1 MEKIETKPKTKV
13 KGSGIKILLG
23 SGIALVVTLISLLII
38 SVILTYS
45 DVSENIITVS
55 VIVISALSIFIG
67 SIISAVNINKNGIL
81 NGSLVGAIYMITI
94 YLLSSIFVSGFSM
107 NMQCNCRNPDNP
119 YKWVPQESLVL
130 LFKEGE
136 ELSINLEKF
145 DEEDKT
151 RVLDFLFGAA
161 FALGGSLKKTGE
173 NSYLMVCDED

>member
-1 MEKIETKPKTKV
+1 MKFFDKLFRAIGFDEREFEQEEENLGEGKNLKQKRENVVLPNAKFNLKEKRRE
-13 KGSGIKILLG
+13 LLAK
-23 SGIALVVTLISLLII
+23 S
-38 SVILTYS
+38 
-45 DVSENIITVS
+45 
-55 VIVISALSIFIG
+55 
-67 SIISAVNINKNGIL
+67 
-81 NGSLVGAIYMITI
+81 
-94 YLLSSIFVSGFSM
+94 
-107 NMQCNCRNPDNP
+107 
-119 YKWVPQESLVL
+119 PQTQEEIESLVL

>member
-1 MEKIETKPKTKV
+1 MKFFDKLFKAIGFDEREFEREEENLGEGKNLKQKRENVVRPNAKFNLKEKRRE
-13 KGSGIKILLG
+13 LLAK
-23 SGIALVVTLISLLII
+23 S
-38 SVILTYS
+38 
-45 DVSENIITVS
+45 
-55 VIVISALSIFIG
+55 
-67 SIISAVNINKNGIL
+67 
-81 NGSLVGAIYMITI
+81 
-94 YLLSSIFVSGFSM
+94 
-107 NMQCNCRNPDNP
+107 
-119 YKWVPQESLVL
+119 PQTQEEIESLVL

>member
-1 MEKIETKPKTKV
+1 MKFFDKLFKAIGFDEREFEQGEENLGEGKNLKQKRENVVLPNAKFNLKEKRRE
-13 KGSGIKILLG
+13 LLAK
-23 SGIALVVTLISLLII
+23 S
-38 SVILTYS
+38 
-45 DVSENIITVS
+45 
-55 VIVISALSIFIG
+55 
-67 SIISAVNINKNGIL
+67 
-81 NGSLVGAIYMITI
+81 
-94 YLLSSIFVSGFSM
+94 
-107 NMQCNCRNPDNP
+107 
-119 YKWVPQESLVL
+119 PQTQEEIESLVL

>member
-1 MEKIETKPKTKV
+1 MKFFDKLFKAIGFDEREFEQEEENLGEGKNLKKKRENVVLPNAKFNLKEKRRELLAKSPQTQEEIE
-13 KGSGIKILLG
+13 
-23 SGIALVVTLISLLII
+23 
-38 SVILTYS
+38 
-45 DVSENIITVS
+45 N
-55 VIVISALSIFIG
+55 
-67 SIISAVNINKNGIL
+67 
-81 NGSLVGAIYMITI
+81 
-94 YLLSSIFVSGFSM
+94 
-107 NMQCNCRNPDNP
+107 
-119 YKWVPQESLVL
+119 LVL

>member
-1 MEKIETKPKTKV
+1 MKFFDKLFKAIGFDEREFEQEEENLGEGKNLKQKRENVVLPSAKFNLKEKRRE
-13 KGSGIKILLG
+13 LLAK
-23 SGIALVVTLISLLII
+23 S
-38 SVILTYS
+38 
-45 DVSENIITVS
+45 
-55 VIVISALSIFIG
+55 
-67 SIISAVNINKNGIL
+67 
-81 NGSLVGAIYMITI
+81 
-94 YLLSSIFVSGFSM
+94 
-107 NMQCNCRNPDNP
+107 
-119 YKWVPQESLVL
+119 PQTQEEIESLVL

>member
-1 MEKIETKPKTKV
+1 MKFFDKLFKAIGFDEREFEQEEENLGEGKNLKQKRENVVLPNAKFNLKEKRRELLAKSPQTQEEIE
-13 KGSGIKILLG
+13 
-23 SGIALVVTLISLLII
+23 
-38 SVILTYS
+38 
-45 DVSENIITVS
+45 D
-55 VIVISALSIFIG
+55 
-67 SIISAVNINKNGIL
+67 
-81 NGSLVGAIYMITI
+81 
-94 YLLSSIFVSGFSM
+94 
-107 NMQCNCRNPDNP
+107 
-119 YKWVPQESLVL
+119 LVL

>member
-1 MEKIETKPKTKV
+1 MKFFDKLFKAIGFDEREFEQEEENLVEGKNLKQKRENVVLPNAKFNLKEKRRELLAKSPQTQEEIE
-13 KGSGIKILLG
+13 
-23 SGIALVVTLISLLII
+23 
-38 SVILTYS
+38 
-45 DVSENIITVS
+45 N
-55 VIVISALSIFIG
+55 
-67 SIISAVNINKNGIL
+67 
-81 NGSLVGAIYMITI
+81 
-94 YLLSSIFVSGFSM
+94 
-107 NMQCNCRNPDNP
+107 
-119 YKWVPQESLVL
+119 LVL

>member
-1 MEKIETKPKTKV
+1 MKFFDKLFKAIGFDEREFEQEEENLVEGKNLKQKRENVVLPNAKFNLKEKRRE
-13 KGSGIKILLG
+13 LLAK
-23 SGIALVVTLISLLII
+23 S
-38 SVILTYS
+38 
-45 DVSENIITVS
+45 
-55 VIVISALSIFIG
+55 
-67 SIISAVNINKNGIL
+67 
-81 NGSLVGAIYMITI
+81 
-94 YLLSSIFVSGFSM
+94 
-107 NMQCNCRNPDNP
+107 
-119 YKWVPQESLVL
+119 PQTQEEIESLVL

>member
-1 MEKIETKPKTKV
+1 MKFFDKLFKAIGFDEREFEQEEENLGEGKYLKQKRENVVLPNAKFNLKEKRREPLAKSPQTQEEIE
-13 KGSGIKILLG
+13 
-23 SGIALVVTLISLLII
+23 
-38 SVILTYS
+38 
-45 DVSENIITVS
+45 D
-55 VIVISALSIFIG
+55 
-67 SIISAVNINKNGIL
+67 
-81 NGSLVGAIYMITI
+81 
-94 YLLSSIFVSGFSM
+94 
-107 NMQCNCRNPDNP
+107 
-119 YKWVPQESLVL
+119 LVL

>member
-1 MEKIETKPKTKV
+1 MKFFDKLFKAIGFDEREFEQEEENLGEGKNLKQKRENVVLPNAKFNLKEKRRE
-13 KGSGIKILLG
+13 LLAK
-23 SGIALVVTLISLLII
+23 S
-38 SVILTYS
+38 
-45 DVSENIITVS
+45 
-55 VIVISALSIFIG
+55 
-67 SIISAVNINKNGIL
+67 
-81 NGSLVGAIYMITI
+81 
-94 YLLSSIFVSGFSM
+94 
-107 NMQCNCRNPDNP
+107 
-119 YKWVPQESLVL
+119 PQTQEEIESLVL

>member
-1 MEKIETKPKTKV
+1 MKFFDKLFKAIGFDEREFEQEEENLGEGKNLKQKRENVVLPNAKFNLKEKRKEPLFKT
-13 KGSGIKILLG
+13 
-23 SGIALVVTLISLLII
+23 
-38 SVILTYS
+38 
-45 DVSENIITVS
+45 
-55 VIVISALSIFIG
+55 
-67 SIISAVNINKNGIL
+67 
-81 NGSLVGAIYMITI
+81 
-94 YLLSSIFVSGFSM
+94 
-107 NMQCNCRNPDNP
+107 
-119 YKWVPQESLVL
+119 PQTQEEIESLVL